1 MNNEKRVSD
10 IIEARR
16 TVYGDRSDIRRDRL
30 LRQSASVKAESGRV
44 LVSAKSRADSIPL
57 GQPILVGHHSEG
69 RDRNFRAK
77 IHSDMGKAYAL
88 EDKARELL
96 NQARAVGRAI
106 ASDDPEA
113 LTKLQA
119 KLKAAKESHA
129 IMIAAN
135 KAIRTHKGDNAAAI
149 AAIVKTTGMLEENA
163 RVLLRPDFGDGM
175 GFASY
180 ALANSKAEIFR
191 IERRIKEIEDAM
203 QGVDVERVLASGVT
217 YREDVALN
225 RVMLI
230 FGYKPDSAARD
241 ILKGRGFRWA
251 PSNEAWQRQL
261 NNAGRYAAQC
271 VVESLGLDPV
281 DISKDAK

>member
-1 MNNEKRVSD
+1 MNSENRVSD
-10 IIEARR
+10 IIEARQ
-16 TVYGDRSDIRRDRL
+16 TVYGGRADIRRDRL
-30 LRQSASVKAESGRV
+30 LRQSASVKAEAGRV
-44 LVSAKSRADSIPL
+44 LASAKYRAESIPL

-88 EDKARELL
+88 EDKAEKLL
-96 NQARAVGRAI
+96 DQARAVGRAI
-106 ASDDPEA
+106 TSDDPEA

-119 KLKAAKESHA
+119 KLKIAKDSHA
-129 IMIAAN
+129 VMVAAN
-135 KAIRTHKGDNAAAI
+135 KAIRAYKGDQAAAI

-191 IERRIKEIEDAM
+191 IERRIKEIEHAM
-203 QGVDVERVLASGVT
+203 QGVDVERVLASGVK

-251 PSNEAWQRQL
+251 PSNGAWQRQL

-271 VVESLGLDPV
+271 VVESLGLDAV
-281 DISKDAK
+281 CILKDA

>member
-1 MNNEKRVSD
+1 MNNETRVKE
-10 IIEARR
+10 IIGVRR
-16 TVYGDRSDIRRDRL
+16 NVYGDRSEIRRDRL
-30 LRQSASVKAESGRV
+30 LKQSASIKAESGRV
-44 LVSAKSRADSIPL
+44 LASAKSRADSIPL

-88 EDKARELL
+88 EDKAAELL
-96 NQARAVGRAI
+96 NQARAVGSAI

-113 LTKLQA
+113 LTKLQV
-119 KLKAAKESHA
+119 KLKVAKHA
-129 IMIAAN
+129 HAVMVAAN
-135 KAIRTHKGDNAAAI
+135 KAIRAHKGDQAAAI

-180 ALANSKAEIFR
+180 ALSNSKAEIFR
-191 IERRIKEIEDAM
+191 IERRIKEIEHAM

-225 RVMLI
+225 RVMMI
-230 FGYKPDSAARD
+230 FGYKPDSAARE

-251 PSNEAWQRQL
+251 PSNGAWQRQL

-271 VVESLGLDPV
+271 IVESLGLDAV
-281 DISKDAK
+281 ATSKEA

>member
-1 MNNEKRVSD
+1 MNNETRVNE
-10 IIEARR
+10 IIAVRR
-16 TVYGDRSDIRRDRL
+16 DVYGDRSELRRVRL
-30 LRQSASVKAESGRV
+30 LRQSVAIKAESGRV
-44 LVSAKSRADSIPL
+44 LASAKSRADSIPL

-77 IHSDMGKAYAL
+77 IHSDMGRAYAL
-88 EDKARELL
+88 EDQADELL
-96 NQARAVGRAI
+96 NQARAVGHAI

-113 LTKLQA
+113 LTKLHA
-119 KLKAAKESHA
+119 KLKAAKDSHA
-129 IMIAAN
+129 VMVAAN
-135 KAIRTHKGDNAAAI
+135 KAIRAHKGDQAAAI

-180 ALANSKAEIFR
+180 ALSNSKAEIFR
-191 IERRIKEIEDAM
+191 IERRIKEIEHTM

-225 RVMLI
+225 RIMLI

-251 PSNEAWQRQL
+251 PSKGAWQRQL

-271 VVESLGLDPV
+271 IVESLGLDAV
-281 DISKDAK
+281 ATSKEA

>member
-1 MNNEKRVSD
+1 MNNETRVKE
-10 IIEARR
+10 IIGVRR
-16 TVYGDRSDIRRDRL
+16 NVYGDRSEIRRDRL
-30 LRQSASVKAESGRV
+30 LKQSASIKAESGRV
-44 LVSAKSRADSIPL
+44 LASAKSRADSIPL

-88 EDKARELL
+88 EDKAAELL
-96 NQARAVGRAI
+96 NQARAVGSAI

-113 LTKLQA
+113 LTKLQV
-119 KLKAAKESHA
+119 KLKVAKHA
-129 IMIAAN
+129 HAVMVAAN
-135 KAIRTHKGDNAAAI
+135 KAIRAHKGDQAAAI

-180 ALANSKAEIFR
+180 ALSNSKAEIFR
-191 IERRIKEIEDAM
+191 IERRIKEIEHAM

-225 RVMLI
+225 RVMMI

-271 VVESLGLDPV
+271 VIAALALDEGGRGEC
-281 DISKDAK
+281 

>member
-1 MNNEKRVSD
+1 MNNETRVKE
-10 IIEARR
+10 IIGVRR
-16 TVYGDRSDIRRDRL
+16 NVYGDRSEIRRDRL
-30 LRQSASVKAESGRV
+30 LKQSASIKAESGRV
-44 LVSAKSRADSIPL
+44 LASAKSRADSIPL

-88 EDKARELL
+88 EDKAAELL
-96 NQARAVGRAI
+96 NQARAVGSAI

-113 LTKLQA
+113 LTKLQV
-119 KLKAAKESHA
+119 KLKVSKHA
-129 IMIAAN
+129 HAVMVAAN
-135 KAIRTHKGDNAAAI
+135 KAIRAHKGDQAAAI

-180 ALANSKAEIFR
+180 ALSNSKAEIFR
-191 IERRIKEIEDAM
+191 IERRIKEIEHAM

-225 RVMLI
+225 RVMMI

-271 VVESLGLDPV
+271 VIEALALDEGGRGEC
-281 DISKDAK
+281 

>member
-1 MNNEKRVSD
+1 MNSENRVSD
-10 IIEARR
+10 IIESRQ
-16 TVYGDRSDIRRDRL
+16 TVYGGRAEIRRERL
-30 LRQSASVKAESGRV
+30 LRQSASVKAEAGRV
-44 LVSAKSRADSIPL
+44 LASAKSRADSIPL

-88 EDKARELL
+88 EDKAGRLL
-96 NQARAVGRAI
+96 DQARAVGRTI
-106 ASDDPEA
+106 MSDDPEA

-119 KLKAAKESHA
+119 KLTIAKDSHA
-129 IMIAAN
+129 IMVAAN
-135 KAIRTHKGDNAAAI
+135 KAIRAHKGDQAAAI

-191 IERRIKEIEDAM
+191 IERRIKEIEHAM
-203 QGVDVERVLASGVT
+203 QGVDVERVMASGVK

-241 ILKGRGFRWA
+241 ILKGKGFRWA

-271 VVESLGLDPV
+271 VVESLGLDAV
-281 DISKDAK
+281 VTSKDAQ

>member
-1 MNNEKRVSD
+1 MNNETRVKE
-10 IIEARR
+10 IIGVRR
-16 TVYGDRSDIRRDRL
+16 NVYGDRSEIRRDRL
-30 LRQSASVKAESGRV
+30 LKQSASIKAESGRV
-44 LVSAKSRADSIPL
+44 LASAKSRADSIPL

-88 EDKARELL
+88 EDKAAELL
-96 NQARAVGRAI
+96 NQARAVGSAI

-119 KLKAAKESHA
+119 KLKAAKHA
-129 IMIAAN
+129 HAVMVAAN
-135 KAIRTHKGDNAAAI
+135 KAIRAHKGDQAAAI

-180 ALANSKAEIFR
+180 ALSNSKAEIFR
-191 IERRIKEIEDAM
+191 IERRIKEIEHAM

-225 RVMLI
+225 RIMLI
-230 FGYKPDSAARD
+230 FGYKPDSAARE

-251 PSNEAWQRQL
+251 PSNGAWQRQL

-271 VVESLGLDPV
+271 IVESLGLDAV
-281 DISKDAK
+281 ATSKEA

>member
-1 MNNEKRVSD
+1 MNNETRVKE
-10 IIEARR
+10 IIGVRR
-16 TVYGDRSDIRRDRL
+16 NVYGDRSEIRRDRL
-30 LRQSASVKAESGRV
+30 LKQSASIKAESGRV
-44 LVSAKSRADSIPL
+44 LASAKSRADSIPL

-88 EDKARELL
+88 EDKAAELL
-96 NQARAVGRAI
+96 NQARAVGSAI

-113 LTKLQA
+113 LTKLQV
-119 KLKAAKESHA
+119 KLKVAKHA
-129 IMIAAN
+129 HAVMVAAN
-135 KAIRTHKGDNAAAI
+135 KAIRAHKGDQAAAI

-180 ALANSKAEIFR
+180 ALSNSKAEIFR
-191 IERRIKEIEDAM
+191 IERRIKEIEHAM

-225 RVMLI
+225 RVMMI

-271 VVESLGLDPV
+271 VIEALALDEGGRGEC
-281 DISKDAK
+281 